1 MYVCLLLDLNKFDPE
16 RFHPPGLDFR
26 GKLIGIE
33 DVPDARGDKMCQ
45 VVFDCVDKTHYDKPP
60 FSMPYYHILLNFC
73 PVFVVDTPTS
83 WWRPEIACIK
93 SVS

>member
-1 MYVCLLLDLNKFDPE
+1 VFVLGLNKFDPE

-45 VVFDCVDKTHYDKPP
+45 V
-60 FSMPYYHILLNFC
+60 I
-73 PVFVVDTPTS
+73 
-83 WWRPEIACIK
+83 
-93 SVS
+93 SVPCK

>member
-1 MYVCLLLDLNKFDPE
+1 MCIINCEFCVPLCDVLQCISMYVFVLDLNKFDPE

-45 VVFDCVDKTHYDKPP
+45 VVSDCDSVKHALLHEMVLLTKHTVTKP
-60 FSMPYYHILLNFC
+60 LLC
-73 PVFVVDTPTS
+73 
-83 WWRPEIACIK
+83 
-93 SVS
+93 

>member
-1 MYVCLLLDLNKFDPE
+1 VHILLDLNKFDPE

-45 VVFDCVDKTHYDKPP
+45 VIVICDTH
-60 FSMPYYHILLNFC
+60 MC
-73 PVFVVDTPTS
+73 TV
-83 WWRPEIACIK
+83 
-93 SVS
+93 

>member
-1 MYVCLLLDLNKFDPE
+1 MVSCVPVSDLNKYDPD

-45 VVFDCVDKTHYDKPP
+45 VISGETCVR
-60 FSMPYYHILLNFC
+60 SSNRLAC
-73 PVFVVDTPTS
+73 VVT
-83 WWRPEIACIK
+83 
-93 SVS
+93 

>member
-1 MYVCLLLDLNKFDPE
+1 MVDFVWSSVALSIVVSRYTCYIYDLFYFDGTSLICLCCIVLLDLNKFDPE

-45 VVFDCVDKTHYDKPP
+45 VIFYC
-60 FSMPYYHILLNFC
+60 
-73 PVFVVDTPTS
+73 
-83 WWRPEIACIK
+83 
-93 SVS
+93 

>member
-1 MYVCLLLDLNKFDPE
+1 MCSVSWCVFLLDLNKFDPE

-45 VVFDCVDKTHYDKPP
+45 VLSDRHLLCVLVFTCK
-60 FSMPYYHILLNFC
+60 
-73 PVFVVDTPTS
+73 
-83 WWRPEIACIK
+83 
-93 SVS
+93 

>member
-1 MYVCLLLDLNKFDPE
+1 MCVLLGLNKFDPE

-45 VVFDCVDKTHYDKPP
+45 VMLCLVILCQVPDSTTIVICDMYMFHMMVCLIAVRFTVLYS
-60 FSMPYYHILLNFC
+60 FILL
-73 PVFVVDTPTS
+73 
-83 WWRPEIACIK
+83 
-93 SVS
+93 